1 MLQEEESN
9 WVGRLVALQDSA
21 VSRRETPPDLWGR
34 GSTVLPGCGD
44 GVFGADL
51 TTGKTEMHQQGA
63 EFRRWYRG
71 GSGVGTRFLYECRP
85 VLIPGRTV
93 A

>member
-1 MLQEEESN
+1 M
-9 WVGRLVALQDSA
+9 
-21 VSRRETPPDLWGR
+21 
-34 GSTVLPGCGD
+34 LPGCGD